1 MTDSTTLDEGTIED
15 KGLKQFLKENVGCVS
30 DFVIREGEPSLPLEL
45 NNGDHM
51 WTPVHVRQFKRL
63 TDVPA
68 EPVSQAIPV
77 SQLLDMD
84 SIEYCGG
91 ESDNAPGVVLRK
103 GSLEV
108 WTLIA
113 ARLRPRIRDK
123 SNCTY
128 LHSAAPIVVCC
139 SKSIIII
146 LVGFQV
152 LV

>member
-1 MTDSTTLDEGTIED
+1 M
-15 KGLKQFLKENVGCVS
+15 
-30 DFVIREGEPSLPLEL
+30 IREGEPSLHLEL

-108 WTLIA
+108 WTPIA
-113 ARLRPRIRDK
+113 AWLRPRIRDK
-123 SNCTY
+123 TNCSY
-128 LHSAAPIVVCC
+128 LIYILLHLLWCVVPN
-139 SKSIIII
+139 
-146 LVGFQV
+146 Q
-152 LV
+152 

>member
-15 KGLKQFLKENVGCVS
+15 KGLKQFLEKNVGCVS
-30 DFVIREGEPSLPLEL
+30 DLVIREGEPSLPLEL

-63 TDVPA
+63 MDVPA

-77 SQLLDMD
+77 SKLLDMD

-91 ESDNAPGVVLRK
+91 ESDNAPGVVLRR

-113 ARLRPRIRDK
+113 ARLRPRI
-123 SNCTY
+123 
-128 LHSAAPIVVCC
+128 
-139 SKSIIII
+139 
-146 LVGFQV
+146 
-152 LV
+152 